1 MKYLYAFVEGDV
13 EFKFL
18 FNNAKRL
25 KKHNNKKIIKIITK
39 PIITLVAQF
48 ATSIIPDSLK

>member
-1 MKYLYAFVEGDV
+1 MKYLYAFVEGDAG
-13 EFKFL
+13 FKFL

-25 KKHNNKKIIKIITK
+25 EKHYNKKIIKIIAK

-48 ATSIIPDSLK
+48 ATSVIPDSLK